1 MARDRD
7 RWRAVVDTAMNI
19 RVPKRR
25 GISSL
30 AERTISFSKKKDTT
44 KSEVEMCFALVTPEI
59 CKTDKL
65 HNKGHSKWIYNASR
79 NNYSRLIK
87 PDSPWREKKNP
98 H

>member
-30 AERTISFSKKKDTT
+30 AERTISFSKKKTLRKARLKCVSHWSPLRSAKQISCIT
-44 KSEVEMCFALVTPEI
+44 KVT
-59 CKTDKL
+59 
-65 HNKGHSKWIYNASR
+65 ASGFITPR
-79 NNYSRLIK
+79 GIIT
-87 PDSPWREKKNP
+87 
-98 H
+98 HV